1 VGASLPPLL
10 ADNPRLDQWVGF
22 AEPGRVRV
30 STGRVE
36 IGQGVLTAM
45 RQIAAEELEVN
56 PERIVLQTGDTDL
69 TPNEGYTAGSQSI
82 QFGGVALRLACAE
95 VRGLFLD
102 HAAAAFGYARA
113 DLAVRDGAIID
124 RGGASGHD
132 YWSLAAAVD
141 LGRHATGRAPIKP
154 ASGYRVVGQSARRVD
169 LAAKVFG
176 EPAFVHDMALDGMVH
191 ARIVR
196 QPRRSAT
203 IKAVDEAAIRRA
215 AKTPIE
221 LLRDGNFLAILGAD
235 ETTVEAVAAVAPGHV
250 AWDGVD
256 PINPA
261 QEEARWLLQQPSIDR
276 VVGAPPAGPAP
287 KATRRAATYTRMHIA
302 HASIAPSCALA
313 LYRDGHLQVWT
324 HTQGVYPLKA
334 ALARTLKLDPAAIS
348 VRHVQGPG
356 CYGHNGA
363 DDAAA
368 DAAVIA
374 VRRPGIPVRVRWRR
388 EEEFAFEP
396 VSPAMVVTVEAA
408 LDDAGHP
415 ADWTTEIWSGR
426 HGSRPGG
433 GGNLLA
439 AEALPDPP
447 PAPPATESSNPSG
460 AGTRNGEPLYAFP
473 AKRIVHHLIP
483 ETPVRTSS
491 LRGLGATLNV
501 FAIEC
506 FMDELA
512 EEAGVDPVAYR
523 LSLLTDPRARAVV
536 EQVARMS
543 GWPTLDNPPPR
554 AGEGRVGASGPTAP
568 GAPAT
573 GRGIAFARYKNLAAY
588 CAVVAEVEVE
598 DSVRVT
604 RVWCAADAG
613 LVINPDG
620 ATNQLEGGIVQAI
633 SWALKEGVRL
643 DTAGISSRDWETY
656 PVLRFSE
663 VPEIACE
670 LVGAVSD
677 NPPLGIGEASGGP
690 TVAAIG
696 NAVAHALSARLRD
709 LPLTRDRVMAALLKA

>member
-1 VGASLPPLL
+1 MNTALPPPL
-10 ADNPRLDQWVGF
+10 ADNPRLDQWVSF
-22 AEPGRVRV
+22 PAPGEVRV

-45 RQIAAEELEVN
+45 QQIAAEELDVAS
-56 PERIVLQTGDTDL
+56 ERIHLQTGDTDL

-102 HAAAAFGYARA
+102 HAAAAFGYGRA
-113 DLAVRDGAIID
+113 DLAVRDGAVIH
-124 RGGASGHD
+124 RGAPTGHD
-132 YWSLAAAVD
+132 YWSLSAAID
-141 LGRHATGRAPIKP
+141 LACHATAGAPIKP
-154 ASGYRVVGQSARRVD
+154 ASEHQIVGSSAQRVD

-176 EPAFVHDMALDGMVH
+176 GPAFVHDIAMDGMVH
-191 ARIVR
+191 ARMVR
-196 QPRRSAT
+196 QPRRGAT
-203 IKAVDEAAIRRA
+203 IKAVNEAAIRRA
-215 AKTPIE
+215 AKMPIE
-221 LLRDGNFLAILGAD
+221 ILRDGNFLAITGAD
-235 ETTVEAVAAVAPGHV
+235 ETSVEAAAAVAPGHV
-250 AWDGVD
+250 SWDGVD

-261 QEEARWLLQQPSIDR
+261 QEEARWLLQQPSLDR
-276 VVGAPPAGPAP
+276 MVGAPPAAPA
-287 KATRRAATYTRMHIA
+287 AAVTRREATYTRMHIA
-302 HASIAPSCALA
+302 HASIAPSCAMA
-313 LYRDGHLQVWT
+313 LYRDGHLQVWS
-324 HTQGVYPLKA
+324 HTQGVYPLRT
-334 ALARTLKLDPAAIS
+334 ALARTLKLDPSTIS

-374 VRRPGIPVRVRWRR
+374 IRRPGVPVRVRWRR
-388 EEEFAFEP
+388 EEEFGFEP
-396 VSPAMVVTVEAA
+396 VSPAMVTTIHATLDAA
-408 LDDAGHP
+408 GRP
-415 ADWTTEIWSGR
+415 IDWTTEIWSGR
-426 HGSRPGG
+426 HSSRPGG

-439 AEALPDPP
+439 AEALPNPP
-447 PAPPATESSNPSG
+447 AAPPATESSNAPG
-460 AGTRNGEPLYAFP
+460 AGTRNGEPLYDFP
-473 AKRIVHHLIP
+473 AKRIHHHLIP

-501 FAIEC
+501 FAIES
-506 FMDELA
+506 FMDERAL
-512 EEAGVDPVAYR
+512 EAGVDPVAYR
-523 LSLLTDPRARAVV
+523 LSVLTDPRARAVV
-536 EQVARMS
+536 EKVAAMS
-543 GWPTLDNPPPR
+543 GWQPSP
-554 AGEGRVGASGPTAP
+554 ASGGGQGG
-568 GAPAT
+568 GAGK

-588 CAVVAEVEVE
+588 AAIVAEVEVE
-598 DSVRVT
+598 EQVRVT

-620 ATNQLEGGIVQAI
+620 ATNQLEGGIVQAV

-656 PVLRFSE
+656 PVIKFSE
-663 VPEIACE
+663 VPEIVCE

-696 NAVAHALSARLRD
+696 NAVAHALGARLRD
-709 LPLTRDRVMAALLKA
+709 LPLTRERVMAALLKA

>member
-1 VGASLPPLL
+1 MNTNPPTLPPLL

-22 AEPGRVRV
+22 PEPGHVRV

-45 RQIAAEELEVN
+45 LQIAAEELDVA
-56 PERIVLQTGDTDL
+56 PDRIRLQTGDTDL

-102 HAAAAFGYARA
+102 HAATAFGHARA
-113 DLAVRDGAIID
+113 DLAVRDGAIIH
-124 RGGASGHD
+124 RGAPTGHD
-132 YWSLAAAVD
+132 YWSLAGAID
-141 LGRHATGRAPIKP
+141 LARHASGRAPIKL
-154 ASGYRVVGQSARRVD
+154 ASEHQVVGQSARRVD

-176 EPAFVHDMALDGMVH
+176 APIFVHDMAMDGMVH

-196 QPRRSAT
+196 QPRRGAT
-203 IKAVDEAAIRRA
+203 IKAIDEAAIHRA
-215 AKTPIE
+215 AKSPIE
-221 LLRDGNFLAILGAD
+221 ILRDGNFLAILGAD

-276 VVGAPPAGPAP
+276 VVGAPPTDAAPAARRRE
-287 KATRRAATYTRMHIA
+287 ATFTRMHIA
-302 HASIAPSCALA
+302 HASVAPSCAMA
-313 LYRDGHLQVWT
+313 LYQGGHLQVWS
-324 HTQGVYPLKA
+324 HTQGVYPLRA

-348 VRHVQGPG
+348 VKHVQGPG

-368 DAAVIA
+368 DAAVLA
-374 VRRPGIPVRVRWRR
+374 VRKPGIPVRVRWRR
-388 EEEFAFEP
+388 EEEFGFEP
-396 VSPAMVVTVEAA
+396 VSPAMVTTVRAT
-408 LDDAGHP
+408 LDGAGRP

-426 HGSRPGG
+426 HSSRPGG

-447 PAPPATESSNPSG
+447 PPPPPTESSNPPG
-460 AGTRNGEPLYAFP
+460 AGTRNGEPLYGFP
-473 AKRIVHHLIP
+473 AKRIHHHLIA

-501 FAIEC
+501 FAIES

-512 EEAGVDPVAYR
+512 EEAGEDPVAYR
-523 LSLLTDPRARAVV
+523 LSILKDPRARAVV
-536 EQVARMS
+536 EKVAAMS
-543 GWPTLDNPPPR
+543 LWQPSP
-554 AGEGRVGASGPTAP
+554 ASGGGQGG
-568 GAPAT
+568 GAGR
-573 GRGIAFARYKNLAAY
+573 GRGIAFARYKNIAAY
-588 CAVVAEVEVE
+588 AAVVAEVEIE
-598 DSVRVT
+598 ESVRVT
-604 RVWCAADAG
+604 RIWCAADGG

-620 ATNQLEGGIVQAI
+620 AINQLEGGIVQAI

-643 DTAGISSRDWETY
+643 DTAGISSRDWDTY

-663 VPEIACE
+663 VPEIAVE
-670 LVGAVSD
+670 LVDPVSD
-677 NPPLGIGEASGGP
+677 NPPLGVGEASGGP

-696 NAVAHALSARLRD
+696 NAVAHALGARLRD
-709 LPLTRDRVMAALLKA
+709 LPLTRERVMAALLKA

>member
-1 VGASLPPLL
+1 MSPATSPALPVLL
-10 ADNPRLDQWVGF
+10 AANPRLDRWVGF
-22 AEPGRVRV
+22 PAPGRVAV

-45 RQIAAEELEVN
+45 RQIAADELDIAAD
-56 PERIVLQTGDTDL
+56 RILLHTGDTDL

-82 QFGGVALRLACAE
+82 QFGGVALRMACAE
-95 VRGLFLD
+95 VRALFLD
-102 HAAAAFGYARA
+102 HAAASFGYSRP
-113 DLAVRDGAIID
+113 DLSVSDGAITH
-124 RGGASGHD
+124 RGVPTGHD

-141 LGRHATGRAPIKP
+141 LGHNATGRPPTKKP
-154 ASGYRVVGQSARRVD
+154 SEYQIVGQNTPRVD

-176 EPAFVHDMALDGMVH
+176 EAAFVHDMVLDGMVH
-191 ARIVR
+191 ARVVR
-196 QPRRSAT
+196 QPRRGAT
-203 IKAVDEAAIRRA
+203 IAAVDDAALRRV
-215 AKTPIE
+215 AKGLIE
-221 LLRDGNFLAILGAD
+221 LMRLGNFLAIVGAD
-235 ETTVEAVAAVAPGHV
+235 ETVVESVAAVAPNHV

-256 PINPA
+256 AINPF
-261 QEEARWLLQQPSIDR
+261 QEEARWLLQQPSDDR
-276 VVGAPPAGPAP
+276 TVGPPGPSDP
-287 KATRRAATYTRMHIA
+287 IQGTTRHEATYTRMHIA

-313 LYRDGHLQVWT
+313 VYRDGRLQVWT
-324 HTQGVYPLKA
+324 HSQGVYPLRA

-348 VRHVQGPG
+348 VKHVQGPG

-374 VRRPGIPVRVRWRR
+374 LRMPGKPVRVRWRR
-388 EEEFAFEP
+388 EEEFGFEP
-396 VSPAMVVTVEAA
+396 VSPAMVVTTRAA
-408 LDDAGHP
+408 LDGSGRP

-426 HGSRPGG
+426 HSSRPGG

-447 PAPPATESSNPSG
+447 PAPPVTESSDPPG

-501 FAIEC
+501 FAIES

-512 EEAGVDPVAYR
+512 ERAEMDPVAYR
-523 LSLLTDPRARAVV
+523 LSVLSDARARAVV
-536 EQVARMS
+536 ERVARMS
-543 GWPTLDNPPPR
+543 AWEAGTPP
-554 AGEGRVGASGPTAP
+554 G
-568 GAPAT
+568 T
-573 GRGIAFARYKNLAAY
+573 GRGRGIGFARYKNLAAY
-588 CAVVAEVEVE
+588 AAAVAEVEIDE
-598 DSVRVT
+598 SVRLL

-620 ATNQLEGGIVQAI
+620 AINQLEGGIIQAT

-643 DTAGISSRDWETY
+643 DGTGISSRDWESY

-663 VPEIACE
+663 VPEISVE
-670 LVGAVSD
+670 LVNPASD
-677 NPPLGIGEASGGP
+677 SPPLGVGEASGGP

-696 NAVAHALSARLRD
+696 NAVAHALGARLRD
-709 LPLTRDRVMAALLKA
+709 LPLTRERVMAALLKM

>member
-1 VGASLPPLL
+1 MNTAAPALPPLL

-22 AEPGRVRV
+22 PEPGRVRV
-30 STGRVE
+30 ATGRVE

-45 RQIAAEELEVN
+45 IQIAAEELDVSSD
-56 PERIVLQTGDTDL
+56 RIGLQTGDTDL

-95 VRGLFLD
+95 VRALFLD
-102 HAAAAFGYARA
+102 HAAAVSGYSRA
-113 DLAVRDGAIID
+113 DLAVRDGAIIH
-124 RGGASGHD
+124 RGAPTGHD
-132 YWSLAAAVD
+132 YWSLASAVD
-141 LGRHATGRAPIKP
+141 LAHHATGRAQRKD
-154 ASGYRVVGQSARRVD
+154 ANGYRVVGQSAQRVD

-176 EPAFVHDMALDGMVH
+176 QPIFVHDMAVDGMVH
-191 ARIVR
+191 ARVVR
-196 QPRRSAT
+196 QPRRGAT
-203 IKAVDEAAIRRA
+203 IAMVDEAAIRRA
-215 AKTPIE
+215 AKAPIE
-221 LLRDGNFLAILGAD
+221 ILRDGNFLAILGAD
-235 ETTVEAVAAVAPGHV
+235 ETVVEAVAAVAPGHV
-250 AWDGVD
+250 TWDGVD
-256 PINPA
+256 PINPF
-261 QEEARWLLQQPSIDR
+261 QEEARWLLQQPSLDR
-276 VVGAPPAGPAP
+276 VVGAPPADPASGG
-287 KATRRAATYTRMHIA
+287 TRREATFTRMHIA
-302 HASIAPSCALA
+302 HASIAPSCAMA
-313 LYRDGHLQVWT
+313 VYQGGHLQVWS
-324 HTQGVYPLKA
+324 HTQGVYPLRA

-348 VRHVQGPG
+348 VRHMQGPG

-374 VRRPGIPVRVRWRR
+374 MRRPGETIRVRWRR
-388 EEEFAFEP
+388 DEEFGFEP
-396 VSPAMVVTVEAA
+396 VSPAMVTTVHAT
-408 LDDAGHP
+408 LDSAGRP

-426 HGSRPGG
+426 HSSRPGG

-447 PAPPATESSNPSG
+447 PAPQATESSNPPG

-501 FAIEC
+501 FAIES

-512 EEAGVDPVAYR
+512 GEAGVDPVAYR
-523 LSLLTDPRARAVV
+523 LSVLTDPRARAVV
-536 EQVARMS
+536 EHVARMS
-543 GWPTLDNPPPR
+543 GWQPDTP
-554 AGEGRVGASGPTAP
+554 GGA
-568 GAPAT
+568 
-573 GRGIAFARYKNLAAY
+573 GRGRGVAFARYKNIAAY
-588 CAVVAEVEVE
+588 AAVIADVEVDE
-598 DSVRVT
+598 SVRVT
-604 RVWCAADAG
+604 RVWCASDAG

-620 ATNQLEGGIVQAI
+620 AKNQLEGGIVQGL

-663 VPEIACE
+663 VPEIAAE
-670 LVGAVSD
+670 LVNPTAD

-696 NAVAHALSARLRD
+696 NAVAHALGVRIRD
-709 LPLTRDRVMAALLKA
+709 LPLTRDRVMAALLRA